1 MRTIIFKAYGPP
13 EVLHKSIVDTS
24 EVGHDKLL
32 IEVKA
37 AGVNPK
43 DRKIRKG
50 NFRVVLDRT
59 YPLEYAHA
67 VHEVYGERAC
77 PGDGGVDCI
86 NEFAP

>member
-1 MRTIIFKAYGPP
+1 MRAIIFKAYGPT
-13 EVLHKSIVDTS
+13 EVLHESIVAAP
-24 EVGHDKLL
+24 EAGPDKLL

-37 AGVNPK
+37 AGVNPI

-67 VHEVYGERAC
+67 AHEYRGKWHAQGKV
-77 PGDGGVDCI
+77 VLTV
-86 NEFAP
+86 